1 MNPTTEPTLE
11 RITLY
16 ELADNIGLMY
26 VNRSETVA
34 ASLAIEL
41 ISHVLAQL
49 GTHALTDEQCASP
62 SFLLRM
68 AT

>member
-1 MNPTTEPTLE
+1 MNPTTEQTLE

-26 VNRSETVA
+26 VNRSEPVA

-41 ISHVLAQL
+41 ISHVLASWAH
-49 GTHALTDEQCASP
+49 TRSP
-62 SFLLRM
+62 MSSAQARLSC
-68 AT
+68 